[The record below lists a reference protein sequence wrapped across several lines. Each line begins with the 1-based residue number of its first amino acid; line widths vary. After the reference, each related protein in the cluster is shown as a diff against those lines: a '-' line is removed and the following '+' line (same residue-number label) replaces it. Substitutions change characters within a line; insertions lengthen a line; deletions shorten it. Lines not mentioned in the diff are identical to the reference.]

1 MRPRPS
7 IIPAGVVIE
16 GSIDGDGDLIV
27 LGRVEGPIRLVGSLS
42 IEEGAVVRGHVHA
55 RVVSVSGVLKGDAYG
70 DDLVRIEAKA
80 RMVGDV
86 RAPRIKVVRGAQL
99 SGKLHMGEVHAPTLA
114 TYDAGM
120 HTFTGQPAPSVQPET
135 RVLDV
140 RGDGLPTSVD
150 IPSPAR
156 AVETEHAPRE
166 RPSKTKRQPGGPP
179 GAMPIFGRVRAT
191 RKER

>member
-1 MRPRPS
+1 M
-7 IIPAGVVIE
+7 IPAGVVVE
-16 GSIDGDGDLIV
+16 GTIDGDGDLIV

-42 IEEGAVVRGHVHA
+42 IEEGAMVRGHVHA

-70 DDLVRIEAKA
+70 DDLVRVEANA

-99 SGKLHMGEVHAPTLA
+99 SGKLHMGEVQAPTLA

-120 HTFTGQPAPSVQPET
+120 HTFTGQPAPTAEPET

-140 RGDGLPTSVD
+140 RGDGLPTSID

-156 AVETEHAPRE
+156 APIAIEPSTAPRV
-166 RPSKTKRQPGGPP
+166 RPSKAKTRRVAPP
-179 GAMPIFGRVRAT
+179 SAMPIFGRVQAT
-191 RKER
+191 RKDS

>member
-7 IIPAGVVIE
+7 VVPAGVVVE

-42 IEEGAVVRGHVHA
+42 IEEGATVRGHVHA
-55 RVVSVSGVLKGDAYG
+55 RVVSVSGILKGDAYG
-70 DDLVRIEAKA
+70 DDLVRLEASA

-99 SGKLHMGEVHAPTLA
+99 SGKLHMGEVSAPTLA
-114 TYDAGM
+114 SYDAHM
-120 HTFTGQPAPSVQPET
+120 HTFTGQPAPSIEPET

-150 IPSPAR
+150 IPSPVR
-156 AVETEHAPRE
+156 AASVANAPRV
-166 RPSKTKRQPGGPP
+166 RPSKAKRREGPP
-179 GAMPIFGRVRAT
+179 AAMPIIGRVQAT